1 MSEMSSINS
10 SSSRSDSNSS
20 IESTSTDKVGNHETN
35 LKLEG
40 CVLRK
45 YNILCEL
52 GKGSNSIVWLAY
64 CIENSKYYAIKVQD
78 PEDYEKGVDE
88 NHFVKRLP
96 NSDLFNKLIEDF
108 VEIVDNRKF
117 LCTVYHLYAC
127 DLDYVIRKGKYNDG
141 LPFNI
146 AIKIL
151 KQLLQSCEYLHNKM
165 KVLHGDI
172 KTDNILL
179 KGKNKKIQLI
189 MKYYD
194 EMNFSE
200 IYNKAKKELS
210 KKKLTSEKKLKI
222 RSRVHYE
229 IYNKIKNLLD
239 TNNLNNYDNCDI
251 DDKYIERCEI
261 SLADFGYYIE
271 GDEYYDESFATIY
284 YRSPEN
290 ILVGKAICSTDIW
303 SIGCTF
309 YELLTGRILFDP
321 EKDKHYSREFYHLKL
336 INEAC
341 GNFPI
346 SFLKKTELGNK
357 YFKRGKIQM
366 DKDLNYKNKI
376 ENKIKS
382 VLPNED
388 QIKLSLKLLDGML
401 KINPSDRL
409 SARKLLEIIG

>member
-1 MSEMSSINS
+1 MSSYSHS
-10 SSSRSDSNSS
+10 SSESDSSDSSS
-20 IESTSTDKVGNHETN
+20 IMSTSTDDIGNHETN

-40 CVLRK
+40 CILRK

-52 GKGSNSIVWLAY
+52 GKGSNSVVWLGY

-78 PEDYEKGVDE
+78 PEDYEKGIDE
-88 NHFVKRLP
+88 NEFVKRLP

-108 VEIVDNRKF
+108 VEIVDNKKF
-117 LCTVYHLYAC
+117 LCTVYNLYAC
-127 DLDYVIRKGKYNDG
+127 DLDFIIRKSKYSDG
-141 LPFNI
+141 LPFDI

-151 KQLLQSCEYLHNKM
+151 KQLLQACEYLHNKM

-179 KGKNKKIQLI
+179 KGKNKKIQSI

-194 EMNFSE
+194 EMNFNE
-200 IYNKAKKELS
+200 IYTKAKKELS
-210 KKKLTSEKKLKI
+210 KKKLSSEKKLKI

-229 IYNKIKNLLD
+229 IYNKIKNVLD
-239 TNNLNNYDNCDI
+239 KTNNEI
-251 DDKYIERCEI
+251 DDKYVERCEV

-290 ILVGKAICSTDIW
+290 ILVGKATYSTDIW

-321 EKDKHYSREFYHLKL
+321 EKDKHYCREFYHLKL

-382 VLPNED
+382 ILNDENQV
-388 QIKLSLKLLDGML
+388 KLSLKLLDGML
-401 KINPSDRL
+401 KINPTDRL
-409 SARKLLEIIG
+409 TARKLLEIIG